1 MKCIDDLQAVL
12 FTGNQMTPVI
22 DSIIRM
28 FSGVGQRPH
37 VGTIQNNMDK
47 SDKSRR
53 VESIQPFL
61 TFGQGQKITHFQ

>member
-1 MKCIDDLQAVL
+1 
-12 FTGNQMTPVI
+12 MTPVI